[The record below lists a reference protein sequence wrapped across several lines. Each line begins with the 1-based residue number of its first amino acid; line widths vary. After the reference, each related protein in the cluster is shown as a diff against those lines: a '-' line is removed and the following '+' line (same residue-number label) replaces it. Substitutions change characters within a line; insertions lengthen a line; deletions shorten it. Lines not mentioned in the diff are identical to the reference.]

1 LSEFFSAANSFLEA
15 ALFFDIL
22 FGSVQGVNLPFLVI
36 WLIAGGIYL
45 TFVTKFINL
54 RAFKHSFDII
64 RGRYRTIDDEGQI
77 SPFGALTTALSATVG
92 LGNIAGVALAVAIG
106 GPGATFWMIVAGFLG
121 MSLKFTEVTLSIQHR
136 VFLKDGTVMGGAMEY
151 LSKGIAKKG
160 YPTFGKVL
168 AVIFAFLMIGGA
180 VGGGNIF
187 QVSQAYSVI
196 SHEIPYFA
204 SNPLVFGFILATLT
218 GAVIIGGVTR
228 IATITETLVPI
239 MVLIYLSASIWI
251 LGSYYDKIDDAF
263 ALIFSEAFNTSA
275 VYGGMLGA
283 LIQGFQRA
291 VFSSEAGIGSSPVAH
306 APALTKY
313 PVRQGFVA
321 LYEPFIDT
329 VVICTMT
336 ALVII
341 ITGVFEPD
349 GAHAALIAAKEGA
362 ALTSAAYG
370 TVISWFPTVLSVS
383 IFLFAFSTMI
393 SWSYYGE
400 RAWVYLFGSKYS
412 ILYKMMFLSL
422 SMIATV
428 VSTGIMVDFSFM
440 LMLAMALPNILGL
453 FILSGDVKKQLEE
466 YLVKLKSGELDR
478 EAIRDE

>member
-1 LSEFFSAANSFLEA
+1 MSEFFSAANSFLEA